1 MIRRYK
7 NSLRFKL
14 TMLLMIMMTLT
25 VFGSLCA
32 TQLFVKTYFLNE
44 LQDRM
49 KNMYT
54 EINNVFTTQGLTEL
68 EIREHLSKLAAR
80 GEINIFVLHV
90 DEDGNRKIYSNTNEK
105 SQMWESMKAIAQLL
119 DGTGEK
125 DLEKF
130 FMDNEKGYCIFHQN
144 YDEDLNATF
153 YDLVG
158 VLDDGSLIA
167 LRSSATRFDESVL
180 TTMHLYV
187 YVGVVAIVV
196 GCLAM
201 FFASSYYVKPIH
213 EMAVVAKRM
222 AQLDFD
228 AKVVNKSKDEIGE
241 LGNSIN
247 SMSKEL
253 EATISELKTAN
264 AKLTKDIEEKIQIDE
279 MRKEFLSHVSHELK
293 TPIALIQ
300 GYAEGLKENISDDVE
315 SREFYCEVIMDEAE
329 RMNTMVKKLLTLNEL
344 EFGNDR
350 VNFERFD
357 LIELMK
363 NINASS
369 DILLQQNHVYLHFPY
384 DEPLYVWADEFMIE
398 EVYTNYLTN
407 AIHYAFEEGNV
418 FISLEMHDDLVRV
431 NVYNEG
437 NQIPEEELEKIWIKF
452 YKVDKARTR
461 EYGGSGIGLSIVA
474 ATMKQHGRD
483 YGAYNKEKGVVF
495 YFELELAKQHKD
507 HVENC

>member
-1 MIRRYK
+1 MISRYK
-7 NSLRFKL
+7 HSLRFKL

-25 VFGSLCA
+25 VFGSLGM
-32 TQLFVKTYFLNE
+32 TQMFVKTFFLNE

-49 KNMYT
+49 RSMYT
-54 EINNVFTTQGLTEL
+54 EINSIFSTEGLTEL
-68 EIREHLSKLAAR
+68 QIREYLMKLAAQ

-90 DEDGNRKIYSNTNEK
+90 DEDGNKKIYSNANKEG
-105 SQMWESMKAIAQLL
+105 QMWESMQAIAQLL
-119 DGTGEK
+119 EGTGEK
-125 DLEKF
+125 DLENF
-130 FMDNEKGYCIFHQN
+130 FANSGKGYCIFHQN
-144 YDEDLNATF
+144 YDEEMKATF

-167 LRSSATRFDESVL
+167 LRSSATRFNESVI
-180 TTMHLYV
+180 TTMRLYF
-187 YVGVVAIVV
+187 YVGIAAIII

-201 FFASSYYVKPIH
+201 FFASSYYVRPIH

-228 AKVVNKSKDEIGE
+228 AKVVSKSKDEIGE

-264 AKLTKDIEEKIQIDE
+264 AKLTKDIEKKTQLDE

-315 SREFYCEVIMDEAE
+315 SREFYCEVIMDEAD

-350 VNFERFD
+350 LNFERFD
-357 LIELMK
+357 LVELMK

-384 DEPLYVWADEFMIE
+384 EEPVYVWADEFMIE

-407 AIHYAFEEGNV
+407 AIHYANEEGNV
-418 FISLEMHDDLVRV
+418 FISLEKWDNLVRV

-437 NQIPEEELEKIWIKF
+437 NTIPEEELDKIWIKF

-483 YGAYNKEKGVVF
+483 FGAYNKDKGVVF
-495 YFELELAKQHKD
+495 YFELELARRHNND
-507 HVENC
+507 ENC